1 MLPPAEIIFFNRA
14 KVVLKL
20 PALIGFNET
29 MTFKGKATKKGGMGD
44 LERIHIKEVLQQTQL
59 RRMRNS
65 LFCAAHTHTRR
76 QREERDEGRREVR
89 KQVRT
94 KEFT

>member
-1 MLPPAEIIFFNRA
+1 
-14 KVVLKL
+14 
-20 PALIGFNET
+20 
-29 MTFKGKATKKGGMGD
+29 MGD

-65 LFCAAHTHTRR
+65 LFWAAHAREQT
-76 QREERDEGRREVR
+76 EERDEGRREVR

-94 KEFT
+94 KDFA